1 MWVAGADEAALA
13 VAPYDRLQ
21 VMSQSIIRDRIAA
34 DPVGQ
39 GSAGLLAVGALVA
52 LLVGAAALVL
62 LVVGSRRD
70 DAGELLA
77 LESDGVGPATLRR
90 VLFLRAAYV
99 AVPSVV
105 AGVATGLLLARAA
118 TTLVAVSGT
127 GTTPVPPLTLAVG
140 ALWTAAVVGI
150 GVLVALSVAA
160 ATAAATFRT
169 PWPARAQEELR

>member
-1 MWVAGADEAALA
+1 
-13 VAPYDRLQ
+13 
-21 VMSQSIIRDRIAA
+21 
-34 DPVGQ
+34 
-39 GSAGLLAVGALVA
+39 
-52 LLVGAAALVL
+52 
-62 LVVGSRRD
+62 
-70 DAGELLA
+70 
-77 LESDGVGPATLRR
+77 
-90 VLFLRAAYV
+90 
-99 AVPSVV
+99 VPSVV
-105 AGVATGLLLARAA
+105 GGVATGLLLARAA